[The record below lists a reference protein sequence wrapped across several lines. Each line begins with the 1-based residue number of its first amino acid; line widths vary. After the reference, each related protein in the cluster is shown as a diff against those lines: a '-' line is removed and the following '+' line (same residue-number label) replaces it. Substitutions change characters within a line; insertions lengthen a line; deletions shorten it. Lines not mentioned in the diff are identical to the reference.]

1 MKSRMVVVGGETRR
15 YELIKFEWIAASEES
30 ITPGDMK
37 TREQE
42 VLGLADSFGVQ
53 RIDRVFPEY
62 GTLPYSFLHT
72 TPLIGNYTTDCG
84 QDEFAKM
91 RFGFAEKWSPPTE
104 MLQYFAEIRTAN
116 PKTFKLDQA
125 LTCLRGIS
133 AQNGV
138 VTLSVGSGL
147 YSDSFYSNGS
157 EGAIVTSQQRTLRSL
172 VWEQYGGIPP
182 LDACVYNNN
191 IGNGVIVLTED
202 NFFVFILRG
211 KNVSINKG
219 INCTASG
226 ATQWNA
232 STLEKGIQFHL
243 AQEMVRETNEE
254 LGFTGG
260 AVLLGAMQKR
270 MWLELGLSPGS
281 YDLIPVG
288 FIRELPR
295 GGKPELLFL
304 ADFKGALRDV
314 LGDIFSNTNR
324 EKQEI
329 EGVYAQHMHETDAML
344 RDSRARNIIQH
355 KGRTN
360 LLLAHH
366 YLSLKSRK
374 DDNNVKNG

>member
-1 MKSRMVVVGGETRR
+1 MISRVILITGETRR
-15 YELIKFEWIAASEES
+15 YELIKFEWTPTNDEPVS
-30 ITPGDMK
+30 PGDMV

-42 VLGLADSFGVQ
+42 VFDLATSFNIR
-53 RIDRVFPEY
+53 RIDNAFPEY
-62 GTLPYSFLHT
+62 GALPYSFLLVDPNNPVT
-72 TPLIGNYTTDCG
+72 GNYTTDCG

-91 RFGFAEKWSPPTE
+91 RFEIVEKWNPPAE
-104 MLQYFAEIRTAN
+104 ILRYFTEIRTAN
-116 PKTFKLDQA
+116 PKTFGLDQT
-125 LTCLRGIS
+125 LTCLRGVS
-133 AQNGV
+133 VQNGV
-138 VTLSVGSGL
+138 ITLSVGSGL

-157 EGAIVTSQQRTLRSL
+157 EGVIVPSQQRTLRSL
-172 VWEQYGGIPP
+172 VWEQYDGMPP
-182 LDACVYNNN
+182 FEAQVYNNN
-191 IGNGVIVLTED
+191 IGNGVVVLTED

-232 STLEKGIQFHL
+232 PALEKGIQFHL

-260 AVLLGAMQKR
+260 AVLLGAMRER

-281 YDLIPVG
+281 YDLVPVG

-304 ADFKGALRDV
+304 ADFKGTLRDV

-324 EKQEI
+324 EKQEVQ
-329 EGVYAQHMHETDAML
+329 GVYAQHMHETDAML

-360 LLLAHH
+360 LLLISRH
-366 YLSLKSRK
+366 LKTVSEISA
-374 DDNNVKNG
+374 